1 MAEAGTSDPAI
12 EAILRASVS
21 INAGA
26 GIYLGFIG
34 GLIAAAAS
42 GVTMHKR
49 FMFNVAADNAGA
61 TEQPAATA
69 QPATEQAATAQ
80 PATDAVQPEQKDDA
94 L

>member
-1 MAEAGTSDPAI
+1 MAEAGTSDPEV
-12 EAILRASVS
+12 EAILRSTLS

-49 FMFNVAADNAGA
+49 FMFNVTADNANAGA

-69 QPATEQAATAQ
+69 QPATEQAAT
-80 PATDAVQPEQKDDA
+80 DAVQPEQKDDA